1 MEKIITI
8 DIQKEEDL
16 VEVYNDEVINNN
28 LIDYIFKKTLYTK
41 KEDNI
46 KFIIS
51 NKCNTKLPIKDI
63 IIKGLK
69 LEHEHL
75 TKEFERNNFIQILL
89 LLMGL
94 TFLFLSTFINEESIW
109 KEFLVIAGWVPIWEM
124 IDIALFK
131 DIKNR
136 RKKKIIERL
145 VNSDF
150 EIEI

>member
-69 LEHEHL
+69 LEYEHL

-109 KEFLVIAGWVPIWEM
+109 KEFLVIASWVPIWEM

-131 DIKNR
+131 DIENR

-150 EIEI
+150 EIKI